1 MMTRAQIRADI
12 GKLFRQVRIRGREL
26 KRIFS
31 LVLLTTIAWELN
43 GIWIELKG
51 IRDEQVKNALYALAP
66 KQIERLRS
74 RSHNGAVNSR
84 LRRLESEVVG
94 IEQSVDVNIQEPLTV
109 DIGNQPLSV
118 DVDSNR

>member
-1 MMTRAQIRADI
+1 MMTRAQIHAYI
-12 GKLFRQVRIRGREL
+12 GKLFRQIRIREGEL
-26 KRIFS
+26 RRIFS
-31 LVLLTTIAWELN
+31 LVLLTITAWELG
-43 GIWIELKG
+43 GIWVELKG

-74 RSHNGAVNSR
+74 RSRKGAVNSR

-94 IEQSVDVNIQEPLTV
+94 IEQSVDVNIPEPFTV

>member
-1 MMTRAQIRADI
+1 MMTRAQIHAHI
-12 GKLFRQVRIRGREL
+12 GKLFRQIRIREGEL
-26 KRIFS
+26 RRIFS
-31 LVLLTTIAWELN
+31 LVLLTIIAWELG

-51 IRDEQVKNALYALAP
+51 VRDEQVKNALYALAP
-66 KQIERLRS
+66 KQIEHLRS